1 MGARQLEKTKKNKIF
16 RSNFFR
22 ISIFATQVDNRQTY
36 ISIITKRITYLQKE
50 VENFN
55 SLNLT
60 DINIFA
66 ENFYRDLFN
75 LIGFNFNNTNFESNN
90 FAHIDLIDTVNK
102 QAIQV
107 TSQNDNVKI
116 KEAINGFFLK
126 PKNKDY
132 KLQILLISKNAKD
145 YKTKFGNNF
154 NHKED
159 VLDIKRLLAIIN
171 DIKELETIKGIADF
185 LDKNILT
192 ERSKT
197 ECSEVETI
205 MELINY
211 LSLNK
216 NRIIID
222 KAVNVDPKNK
232 IENRFSEHSDYLK
245 QQYSELYAKYN
256 GALVEATSKI
266 DSVESEIISDFLRDE
281 SDIILSKENNNPK
294 FALYSLI
301 ELFYAKLSSNGVKFD
316 KQAIKFYLL
325 DELIKCNVF
334 PNK

>member
-1 MGARQLEKTKKNKIF
+1 M
-16 RSNFFR
+16 
-22 ISIFATQVDNRQTY
+22 DNRQTY
-36 ISIITKRITYLQKE
+36 ISLITKRLTYLQKE

-75 LIGFNFNNTNFESNN
+75 LIGFKFNNTNFESNN
-90 FAHIDLIDTVNK
+90 FAHIDLIDIVNK
-102 QAIQV
+102 QAIQI
-107 TSQNDNVKI
+107 TSQNDNIKI
-116 KEAINGFFLK
+116 KEAIDGFFAK
-126 PKNKDY
+126 PENQDY
-132 KLQILLISKNAKD
+132 KLQLLLISKNAKD
-145 YKTKFGNNF
+145 YRTKFGKAF

-171 DIKELETIKGIADF
+171 DIKEINTIKNIADF
-185 LDKNILT
+185 LDNNVLT
-192 ERSKT
+192 ERKKT

-216 NRIIID
+216 NRVIID

-245 QQYSELYAKYN
+245 KQYSELYAKYN

-266 DSVESEIISDFLRDE
+266 DGVEAEIISDFLKDE
-281 SDIILSKENNNPK
+281 SDIILTKENNNPK
-294 FALYSLI
+294 LALHSLV
-301 ELFYAKLSSNGVKFD
+301 ELFYNKLSSNGVKFD

-325 DELIKCNVF
+325 EELIKCNVF

>member
-1 MGARQLEKTKKNKIF
+1 M
-16 RSNFFR
+16 
-22 ISIFATQVDNRQTY
+22 DNRQTY

-60 DINIFA
+60 DINVFA
-66 ENFYRDLFN
+66 ENFYRGLFN
-75 LIGFNFNNTNFESNN
+75 LIGFKFTNTNFESNN
-90 FAHIDLIDTVNK
+90 FAHIDLIDNINK

-107 TSQNDNVKI
+107 TSQNDNAKI
-116 KEAINGFFLK
+116 KEAIDGFFAK
-126 PKNKDY
+126 PENKNY
-132 KLQILLISKNAKD
+132 KLQILLISKDAKK
-145 YKTKFGNNF
+145 YRTKFGNNF

-159 VLDIKRLLAIIN
+159 VLDIKRLLSIIN
-171 DIKELETIKGIADF
+171 DINEIETIKNIADF
-185 LDKNILT
+185 LNMNVLT
-192 ERSKT
+192 ERRQT

-232 IENRFSEHSDYLK
+232 IENRFSEHSNYLK

-266 DSVESEIISDFLRDE
+266 DGVEAEIISDFLKDE
-281 SDIILSKENNNPK
+281 SDMILTKENNNSK
-294 FALYSLI
+294 IALHSLV
-301 ELFYAKLSSNGVKFD
+301 ELFYEKLSSNGVKFD

>member
-1 MGARQLEKTKKNKIF
+1 M
-16 RSNFFR
+16 
-22 ISIFATQVDNRQTY
+22 DNRQTY
-36 ISIITKRITYLQKE
+36 ISIITKRLTYLQKE
-50 VENFN
+50 IENFN

-75 LIGFNFNNTNFESNN
+75 LIGFKFDNTNFESNN
-90 FAHIDLIDTVNK
+90 FAHIDLIDTKNK

-107 TSQNDNVKI
+107 TSQNDNNKI
-116 KEAINGFFLK
+116 KEAIDGFYAK
-126 PKNKDY
+126 PDNQKY
-132 KLQILLISKNAKD
+132 KLQILLISKDAKN
-145 YKTKFGNNF
+145 YRTKFGKNF

-171 DIKELETIKGIADF
+171 DIKKIDKIKDIADF
-185 LDKNILT
+185 LNKNILT
-192 ERSKT
+192 ERQKS

-222 KAVNVDPKNK
+222 KTINVDPENK

-245 QQYSELYAKYN
+245 HQYVSLYSKYN
-256 GALVEATSKI
+256 GPLIEAKSAIDTVEA
-266 DSVESEIISDFLRDE
+266 EIISDFLKDE
-281 SDIILSKENNNPK
+281 SDIILTKEKNNPK
-294 FALYSLI
+294 LALHSLV
-301 ELFYAKLSSNGVKFD
+301 ELFYGKLSSNGMKFD

-325 DELIKCNVF
+325 DELINCNVF

>member
-1 MGARQLEKTKKNKIF
+1 M
-16 RSNFFR
+16 
-22 ISIFATQVDNRQTY
+22 DNRHIY
-36 ISIITKRITYLQKE
+36 ISLITKRLTYLQKE

-75 LIGFNFNNTNFESNN
+75 LIGFKFNNTNFESNN
-90 FAHIDLIDTVNK
+90 FAYIDLIDTVNK
-102 QAIQV
+102 QAIQI
-107 TSQNDNVKI
+107 TSQNDNIKI
-116 KEAINGFFLK
+116 KEAIDGFFAK
-126 PKNKDY
+126 PENKDY
-132 KLQILLISKNAKD
+132 KLQLFLISKNAKN
-145 YKTKFGNNF
+145 YRTKFGNDF

-159 VLDIKRLLAIIN
+159 VIDVKRLLAIIN
-171 DIKELETIKGIADF
+171 DIKEINTIKNIADF
-185 LDKNILT
+185 LDYNVLT
-192 ERSKT
+192 ERKKT

-205 MELINY
+205 MELINH

-216 NRIIID
+216 NRVIID

-232 IENRFSEHSDYLK
+232 IDNRFSEHSDYLK
-245 QQYSELYAKYN
+245 KQYSELYAKYN

-266 DSVESEIISDFLRDE
+266 DGVEAEIISDFLKDE
-281 SDIILSKENNNPK
+281 SDIILTKENNNPK
-294 FALYSLI
+294 LALHSLV
-301 ELFYAKLSSNGVKFD
+301 ELFYNKLSSNGVKFD

-325 DELIKCNVF
+325 EELIKCYVF

>member
-1 MGARQLEKTKKNKIF
+1 M
-16 RSNFFR
+16 
-22 ISIFATQVDNRQTY
+22 DNRQSY
-36 ISIITKRITYLQKE
+36 ISLIIRRLSYLKTE
-50 VENFN
+50 VTAFN
-55 SLNLT
+55 TLNLT
-60 DINIFA
+60 DINVIA

-75 LIGFNFNNTNFESNN
+75 LIGFKFTNTNFESNN
-90 FAHIDLIDTVNK
+90 YAHIDLIDTVNK

-107 TSQNDNVKI
+107 TSQNDNIKI
-116 KEAINGFFLK
+116 KEAIDGFFAK
-126 PKNKDY
+126 PENKDY
-132 KLQILLISKNAKD
+132 KLQILLISKDAKD
-145 YKTKFGNNF
+145 YRTEFGNNF

-159 VLDIKRLLAIIN
+159 VLDINRLLAIIN
-171 DIKELETIKGIADF
+171 DINEIDTIKGIADF
-185 LDKNILT
+185 LNKNVLT
-192 ERSKT
+192 ERRKT

-216 NRIIID
+216 NRVIID

-256 GALVEATSKI
+256 GALIEATSKI
-266 DSVESEIISDFLRDE
+266 DSVEAEIISDFLKDE
-281 SDIILSKENNNPK
+281 SDIILTKENNNPK
-294 FALYSLI
+294 LALHSLV
-301 ELFYAKLSSNGVKFD
+301 ELFYGKLSSNGVTFD

-334 PNK
+334 PNR

>member
-1 MGARQLEKTKKNKIF
+1 M
-16 RSNFFR
+16 
-22 ISIFATQVDNRQTY
+22 DNRQTY

-60 DINIFA
+60 DINVFA

-75 LIGFNFNNTNFESNN
+75 LLGFKFNNTNFKSNN

-107 TSQNDNVKI
+107 TSQNDNIKI
-116 KEAINGFFLK
+116 KEAIDGFYAN
-126 PKNKDY
+126 PGNKDY
-132 KLQILLISKNAKD
+132 KLQLLLISKDAKD
-145 YKTKFGNNF
+145 YRTKFGNNF

-171 DIKELETIKGIADF
+171 NIEDIDKLKDLADF
-185 LDKNILT
+185 LDKNVLT
-192 ERSKT
+192 ERRKS

-216 NRIIID
+216 NRVIID

-232 IENRFSEHSDYLK
+232 FENRFSEHSDYLK
-245 QQYSELYAKYN
+245 QQFSELYAKYN
-256 GALVEATSKI
+256 GALNEAILKIDRVEA
-266 DSVESEIISDFLRDE
+266 EIISDFLKDE
-281 SDIILSKENNNPK
+281 SDIILTKENNNPK
-294 FALYSLI
+294 LALHSLV
-301 ELFYAKLSSNGVKFD
+301 ELFYGKLSSNGVKFD

-325 DELIKCNVF
+325 DQLTKCNVF

>member
-1 MGARQLEKTKKNKIF
+1 M
-16 RSNFFR
+16 
-22 ISIFATQVDNRQTY
+22 DNRQTY

-60 DINIFA
+60 DINVFA

-75 LIGFNFNNTNFESNN
+75 LIGFEFNNTNFESNN

-107 TSQNDNVKI
+107 TSQNDNIKI
-116 KEAINGFFLK
+116 KEAIDGFFAK
-126 PKNKDY
+126 PENKDY
-132 KLQILLISKNAKD
+132 KLQILLISKDAKN
-145 YKTKFGNNF
+145 YRTKFGKNF
-154 NHKED
+154 KQLED
-159 VLDIKRLLAIIN
+159 VLDVKRLLSMIN
-171 DIKELETIKGIADF
+171 NINEIETIKGIADF

-192 ERSKT
+192 ERLKT

-205 MELINY
+205 MALIEF
-211 LSLNK
+211 LSK
-216 NRIIID
+216 DDNRVISDVID
-222 KAVNVDPKNK
+222 NVDPEFKVY
-232 IENRFSEHSDYLK
+232 NRFYEHSEYIITQYKDLCSVYQVPLSESRKSIDGVTSIKISNYLK
-245 QQYSELYAKYN
+245 
-256 GALVEATSKI
+256 
-266 DSVESEIISDFLRDE
+266 DE
-281 SDIILSKENNNPK
+281 SDIILTIENNNPK
-294 FALYSLI
+294 LALYSLV
-301 ELFYAKLSSNGVKFD
+301 ELFYKKLSSNGVKFD

>member
-1 MGARQLEKTKKNKIF
+1 M
-16 RSNFFR
+16 
-22 ISIFATQVDNRQTY
+22 DNRQTY

-60 DINIFA
+60 DINVYA
-66 ENFYRDLFN
+66 ENFYLGLFN
-75 LIGFNFNNTNFESNN
+75 LIGFTFTNTNFENN
-90 FAHIDLIDTVNK
+90 NSAHIDLIDTVNK

-107 TSQNDNVKI
+107 TAQNNNVKI
-116 KEAINGFFLK
+116 KEAIDGFFAK
-126 PKNKDY
+126 PENQGY
-132 KLQILLISKNAKD
+132 KLQVLLISKEAKN
-145 YKTKFGNNF
+145 YKTEFRNNF
-154 NHKED
+154 DHKKD

-171 DIKELETIKGIADF
+171 NIPEIDTVKKIADF
-185 LDKNILT
+185 LDNNILT
-192 ERSKT
+192 ERRKT

-216 NRIIID
+216 NRVIID

-266 DSVESEIISDFLRDE
+266 DGVEAEIISDFLKDE
-281 SDIILSKENNNPK
+281 SDIILTKENNNPK
-294 FALYSLI
+294 LALYSLV
-301 ELFYAKLSSNGVKFD
+301 ELFYQKLSSNGLKFD

>member
-1 MGARQLEKTKKNKIF
+1 M
-16 RSNFFR
+16 
-22 ISIFATQVDNRQTY
+22 DNRQTY

-60 DINIFA
+60 DINVFA

-75 LIGFNFNNTNFESNN
+75 LIGFKFNNTNFESNN
-90 FAHIDLIDTVNK
+90 YAHIDLIDRVAK

-107 TSQNDNVKI
+107 TSQNDNSKI
-116 KEAINGFFLK
+116 KEAIDGFFAK
-126 PKNKDY
+126 PENKDY
-132 KLQILLISKNAKD
+132 KLKILLISKNAKD
-145 YKTKFGNNF
+145 YRTKFGNKF

-159 VLDIKRLLAIIN
+159 VLDINRLLAIIN
-171 DIKELETIKGIADF
+171 DIAEIGIIKGIADF

-192 ERSKT
+192 ERRKT

-216 NRIIID
+216 NRVIVD
-222 KAVNVDPKNK
+222 KTVNVDPKNK
-232 IENRFSEHSDYLK
+232 IENRFREHSDFLK

-256 GALVEATSKI
+256 GALVEAISKI
-266 DSVESEIISDFLRDE
+266 DGVEAEIISDFLKDE
-281 SDIILSKENNNPK
+281 SDIILTKENNNPK
-294 FALYSLI
+294 LALNSLV
-301 ELFYAKLSSNGVKFD
+301 ELFYEKLSTNGVKFD

>member
-1 MGARQLEKTKKNKIF
+1 M
-16 RSNFFR
+16 
-22 ISIFATQVDNRQTY
+22 DNRQTY

-60 DINIFA
+60 DINVFA
-66 ENFYRDLFN
+66 ENFYRGLFN
-75 LIGFNFNNTNFESNN
+75 LIGFKFTNTNFESNN
-90 FAHIDLIDTVNK
+90 FAHIDLIDNINK

-107 TSQNDNVKI
+107 ISQNDNAKI
-116 KEAINGFFLK
+116 KEAIDGFFAK
-126 PKNKDY
+126 PENKNY
-132 KLQILLISKNAKD
+132 KLQILLISKDAKK
-145 YKTKFGNNF
+145 YRTKFGNNF

-159 VLDIKRLLAIIN
+159 VLDIKRLLSIIN
-171 DIKELETIKGIADF
+171 DINEIETIKNIADF
-185 LDKNILT
+185 LNMNVLT
-192 ERSKT
+192 ERRQT

-232 IENRFSEHSDYLK
+232 IENRFSEHSNYLK

-266 DSVESEIISDFLRDE
+266 DGVEAEIISDFLKDE
-281 SDIILSKENNNPK
+281 SDMILTKENNNSK
-294 FALYSLI
+294 IALHSLV
-301 ELFYAKLSSNGVKFD
+301 ELFYEKLSSNGVKFD

>member
-1 MGARQLEKTKKNKIF
+1 M
-16 RSNFFR
+16 
-22 ISIFATQVDNRQTY
+22 DNRQTY
-36 ISIITKRITYLQKE
+36 ISLITKRLTYLQKE

-75 LIGFNFNNTNFESNN
+75 LIGFKFNNTNFQSNN

-107 TSQNDNVKI
+107 TSQNDNIKI
-116 KEAINGFFLK
+116 KEAIDGFFAK
-126 PKNKDY
+126 PENQDY
-132 KLQILLISKNAKD
+132 KLQLLLISKNAKD
-145 YKTKFGNNF
+145 YRTKFGKTF

-171 DIKELETIKGIADF
+171 DIKEIDTIKNIADF
-185 LDKNILT
+185 LNNNVLT
-192 ERSKT
+192 ERKKT

-216 NRIIID
+216 NRVIID

-245 QQYSELYAKYN
+245 KQYSELYAKYN
-256 GALVEATSKI
+256 GAFVEATSKI
-266 DSVESEIISDFLRDE
+266 DGVEAEIISDFLKDE
-281 SDIILSKENNNPK
+281 SDIILTKENNNPK
-294 FALYSLI
+294 LALHSLV
-301 ELFYAKLSSNGVKFD
+301 ELFYNKLSSNGVKFD

-325 DELIKCNVF
+325 EELIKCNVF

>member
-1 MGARQLEKTKKNKIF
+1 
-16 RSNFFR
+16 
-22 ISIFATQVDNRQTY
+22 
-36 ISIITKRITYLQKE
+36 YLQKE

-60 DINIFA
+60 DINVFA
-66 ENFYRDLFN
+66 ENFYRDFFN
-75 LIGFNFNNTNFESNN
+75 LIGFEFNNTNFESNN

-107 TSQNDNVKI
+107 TSQNDNNKI
-116 KEAINGFFLK
+116 KEAIDGFFAK
-126 PKNKDY
+126 PTNKNY
-132 KLQILLISKNAKD
+132 KLQILLISKDAKD

-154 NHKED
+154 NHKDD

-171 DIKELETIKGIADF
+171 NINEIDTIKDIADF

-192 ERSKT
+192 ERRKT
-197 ECSEVETI
+197 ECSEVETV

-216 NRIIID
+216 NRVIID

-266 DSVESEIISDFLRDE
+266 DGVEAEIISDFLRDE
-281 SDIILSKENNNPK
+281 SDIILTKENDNPK
-294 FALYSLI
+294 LALHSLV
-301 ELFYAKLSSNGVKFD
+301 ELFYGKLSSNGVKFD

>member
-1 MGARQLEKTKKNKIF
+1 M
-16 RSNFFR
+16 
-22 ISIFATQVDNRQTY
+22 DNRKTY

-66 ENFYRDLFN
+66 ENFYRGLLN
-75 LIGFNFNNTNFESNN
+75 LIGFTFTNTNFEDNN

-107 TSQNDNVKI
+107 TSQNDNIKI
-116 KEAINGFFLK
+116 KEAIDGFFKK
-126 PKNKDY
+126 PENKDY
-132 KLQILLISKNAKD
+132 KLQILLISKEAKE
-145 YKTKFGNNF
+145 YRTKFGNNF

-171 DIKELETIKGIADF
+171 NIEDVEILKNIADF
-185 LDKNILT
+185 LDKNVLT
-192 ERSKT
+192 ERRKT

-205 MELINY
+205 MELLNY

-216 NRIIID
+216 NRIIDDID
-222 KAVNVDPKNK
+222 INVDPKFK
-232 IENRFSEHSDYLK
+232 IDNRFSEHSDFLK
-245 QQYSELYAKYN
+245 QQYKDLYAKYN

-266 DSVESEIISDFLRDE
+266 DGVEAEIISDFLRDE
-281 SDIILSKENNNPK
+281 SDIILTKENNNPK
-294 FALYSLI
+294 LALHSLV
-301 ELFYAKLSSNGVKFD
+301 ELFYGKLSSNGVKFD

>member
-1 MGARQLEKTKKNKIF
+1 M
-16 RSNFFR
+16 
-22 ISIFATQVDNRQTY
+22 DNRQTY
-36 ISIITKRITYLQKE
+36 LSLITRRLTYLQKV

-75 LIGFNFNNTNFESNN
+75 LIGFKFNNTNFESNN

-102 QAIQV
+102 QAIQI

-116 KEAINGFFLK
+116 KEAIDGFFAK
-126 PKNKDY
+126 PENQDF
-132 KLQILLISKNAKD
+132 KLQLLLISKNAKD
-145 YKTKFGNNF
+145 YRTEFGNDF

-171 DIKELETIKGIADF
+171 YIKEINTIKNIADF
-185 LDKNILT
+185 LDDNVLS
-192 ERSKT
+192 ERKKT

-216 NRIIID
+216 NRVIKD
-222 KAVNVDPKNK
+222 KDVNVDPKNK
-232 IENRFSEHSDYLK
+232 IENRFSDHSDYLK
-245 QQYSELYAKYN
+245 KQYSELYAKYN

-266 DSVESEIISDFLRDE
+266 DGVEAEIISDFLKDE
-281 SDIILSKENNNPK
+281 SDIILTKENNNPK
-294 FALYSLI
+294 LALHSLV
-301 ELFYAKLSSNGVKFD
+301 ELFNNKLSSNGVKFD

-325 DELIKCNVF
+325 EELIKCNVF
-334 PNK
+334 PIK

>member
-1 MGARQLEKTKKNKIF
+1 M
-16 RSNFFR
+16 
-22 ISIFATQVDNRQTY
+22 DNRQTY

-60 DINIFA
+60 DINVFA
-66 ENFYRDLFN
+66 ENFYLGLFN
-75 LIGFNFNNTNFESNN
+75 LIGFTFTNTNFENNN

-107 TSQNDNVKI
+107 TSQNDNTKI
-116 KEAINGFFLK
+116 KEAIDGFFAN
-126 PKNKDY
+126 PENKDY
-132 KLQILLISKNAKD
+132 KLQILLISKDAKD

-171 DIKELETIKGIADF
+171 NIEDVEILKNLADF
-185 LDKNILT
+185 LDKNVLT
-192 ERSKT
+192 ERRKT

-216 NRIIID
+216 NRVIID
-222 KAVNVDPKNK
+222 KAINVDPKNK
-232 IENRFSEHSDYLK
+232 IENRFSEHSNYLK

-266 DSVESEIISDFLRDE
+266 DGVEAEIISDFLKDE
-281 SDIILSKENNNPK
+281 SDIILTKENNNPK
-294 FALYSLI
+294 LALHSLV
-301 ELFYAKLSSNGVKFD
+301 ELFYGKLSSNGVKFD

>member
-1 MGARQLEKTKKNKIF
+1 M
-16 RSNFFR
+16 
-22 ISIFATQVDNRQTY
+22 DNRQTY
-36 ISIITKRITYLQKE
+36 ISIITKRLTYLQKE

-60 DINIFA
+60 DINVFA

-75 LIGFNFNNTNFESNN
+75 LIGFTFTNTNFENNN
-90 FAHIDLIDTVNK
+90 FAHIDLIDTANK

-107 TSQNDNVKI
+107 TAQNDNTKI
-116 KEAINGFFLK
+116 KDAIDGFFTK
-126 PKNKDY
+126 PENKQY
-132 KLQILLISKNAKD
+132 KLQILLISKDAKE
-145 YKTKFGNNF
+145 YKTKFGKNF

-171 DIKELETIKGIADF
+171 DISEIDMLRELADF
-185 LDKNILT
+185 LNKNILT
-192 ERSKT
+192 ERYKT

-205 MELINY
+205 MALIEH
-211 LSLNK
+211 LSK
-216 NRIIID
+216 DENRKLSD
-222 KAVNVDPKNK
+222 FSDNVDPEFK
-232 IENRFSEHSDYLK
+232 IYQRFSDHSDFITT
-245 QQYSELYAKYN
+245 QYKELLSVYQIP
-256 GALVEATSKI
+256 LFEASKSI
-266 DSVESEIISDFLRDE
+266 DSVTSLKVSNYLKDE

-294 FALYSLI
+294 LALHSLV
-301 ELFYAKLSSNGVKFD
+301 ELFYGKLSSNGVKFD

>member
-1 MGARQLEKTKKNKIF
+1 M
-16 RSNFFR
+16 
-22 ISIFATQVDNRQTY
+22 DNRQIY
-36 ISIITKRITYLQKE
+36 ISIITKRLTYLQKV

-60 DINIFA
+60 DINVFA

-75 LIGFNFNNTNFESNN
+75 LIGFEFNNTNFESNN

-107 TSQNDNVKI
+107 TSQNDNKKI
-116 KEAINGFFLK
+116 KEAIDGFYAK
-126 PKNKDY
+126 PENKDY
-132 KLQILLISKNAKD
+132 KLQVLLISKDAKD
-145 YKTKFGNNF
+145 YKTKFGKDF

-171 DIKELETIKGIADF
+171 NIEDIDKLKDLADF
-185 LDKNILT
+185 LDKNVLT
-192 ERSKT
+192 ERRKS

-205 MELINY
+205 MALIEY
-211 LSLNK
+211 LSK
-216 NRIIID
+216 DENRELSD
-222 KAVNVDPKNK
+222 ATDNVDPEFK
-232 IENRFSEHSDYLK
+232 IYKRFSDHSEFITT
-245 QQYSELYAKYN
+245 QYKELLSVYQIP
-256 GALVEATSKI
+256 LFEASKGI
-266 DSVESEIISDFLRDE
+266 DSVTSLKVSNYLKDE
-281 SDIILSKENNNPK
+281 SDIILTKENNNPK
-294 FALYSLI
+294 LALHSLV
-301 ELFYAKLSSNGVKFD
+301 ELFYEKLSSNGVRFD

>member
-1 MGARQLEKTKKNKIF
+1 M
-16 RSNFFR
+16 
-22 ISIFATQVDNRQTY
+22 DNRQTY

-60 DINIFA
+60 DINVFA
-66 ENFYRDLFN
+66 ENFYRGLFN
-75 LIGFNFNNTNFESNN
+75 LIGFKFNNTNFVSNN

-107 TSQNDNVKI
+107 TSQNDNTKI
-116 KEAINGFFLK
+116 KEAIDGFFAK
-126 PKNKDY
+126 PENQGY
-132 KLQILLISKNAKD
+132 KLQILLISKDAKN

-171 DIKELETIKGIADF
+171 DIIEIETIKDIAEF
-185 LDKNILT
+185 LNKNVLT

-216 NRIIID
+216 NRVIID

-232 IENRFSEHSDYLK
+232 IENRFIEHSDYLK
-245 QQYSELYAKYN
+245 KQYSELYAKYN
-256 GALVEATSKI
+256 GALVEATSEI
-266 DSVESEIISDFLRDE
+266 DGVEAEIISDFLKDE
-281 SDIILSKENNNPK
+281 SDIILTKENNNPK
-294 FALYSLI
+294 LALHSLV
-301 ELFYAKLSSNGVKFD
+301 ELFYGKLSSNGVKFD

>member
-1 MGARQLEKTKKNKIF
+1 M
-16 RSNFFR
+16 
-22 ISIFATQVDNRQTY
+22 DNRQTY
-36 ISIITKRITYLQKE
+36 ISVITKRITYLQKE

-60 DINIFA
+60 DINVFA

-75 LIGFNFNNTNFESNN
+75 LFGFKFTNTNFESNN
-90 FAHIDLIDTVNK
+90 FAHIDLIDTVHK
-102 QAIQV
+102 QAIQI
-107 TSQNDNVKI
+107 TSQNDNDKI
-116 KEAINGFFLK
+116 KEAIDGFFAK
-126 PKNKDY
+126 PENKDY
-132 KLQILLISKNAKD
+132 KLQILLISKDAKN
-145 YKTKFGNNF
+145 YKTKFGKNF

-171 DIKELETIKGIADF
+171 DINEVETIRNIADF
-185 LDKNILT
+185 LNKNVLT
-192 ERSKT
+192 ERRKT

-205 MELINY
+205 MELVNY

-216 NRIIID
+216 NRVIID
-222 KAVNVDPKNK
+222 RAENVDPKKK
-232 IENRFSEHSDYLK
+232 IESRFSEHSTYLK

-266 DSVESEIISDFLRDE
+266 DSVEAEIISDFLKDE
-281 SDIILSKENNNPK
+281 SDIILTKQSNNPK
-294 FALYSLI
+294 LALHALV
-301 ELFYAKLSSNGVKFD
+301 ELFYGKLSSNGVKFD

-325 DELIKCNVF
+325 EELIKCNVF

>member
-1 MGARQLEKTKKNKIF
+1 M
-16 RSNFFR
+16 
-22 ISIFATQVDNRQTY
+22 DNRQTY
-36 ISIITKRITYLQKE
+36 ISLIIRRLSYLKTE
-50 VENFN
+50 VTEFN

-60 DINIFA
+60 DINVFA

-75 LIGFNFNNTNFESNN
+75 LIGFQFNNTNFESNN
-90 FAHIDLIDTVNK
+90 FAHIDLIDNVNR

-107 TSQNDNVKI
+107 TSQNDNIKI
-116 KEAINGFFLK
+116 KEAIDGFFAK
-126 PKNKDY
+126 PENKDY
-132 KLQILLISKNAKD
+132 KLQILLISKEAKD
-145 YKTKFGNNF
+145 YRTKFGKNF
-154 NHKED
+154 KHKED
-159 VLDIKRLLAIIN
+159 VLDINRLLAIIN
-171 DIKELETIKGIADF
+171 DINEIDTIKGIADF
-185 LDKNILT
+185 LNKNVLT
-192 ERSKT
+192 ERRKT

-216 NRIIID
+216 NRVIID
-222 KAVNVDPKNK
+222 KSINVDPKNK

-266 DSVESEIISDFLRDE
+266 DGVEAEIISDFLKDE
-281 SDIILSKENNNPK
+281 SDIILTKENNNPK
-294 FALYSLI
+294 LALHSLV
-301 ELFYAKLSSNGVKFD
+301 ELFYGKLSSNGVTFD

>member
-1 MGARQLEKTKKNKIF
+1 M
-16 RSNFFR
+16 
-22 ISIFATQVDNRQTY
+22 DNRQTY
-36 ISIITKRITYLQKE
+36 ISLITKRITYLQKE

-60 DINIFA
+60 DINVFA
-66 ENFYRDLFN
+66 ENFYRDFFN
-75 LIGFNFNNTNFESNN
+75 LIGFEFNNTNFENNN

-107 TSQNDNVKI
+107 TSQNDNNKI
-116 KEAINGFFLK
+116 NEAIDGFFAK
-126 PKNKDY
+126 PENKDY
-132 KLQILLISKNAKD
+132 KLQILLISKDAKD
-145 YKTKFGNNF
+145 YKTKFGKNF

-171 DIKELETIKGIADF
+171 DINEIDTIKDIADF

-192 ERSKT
+192 ERRKT
-197 ECSEVETI
+197 ESSEVETV

-216 NRIIID
+216 NRVIID

-232 IENRFSEHSDYLK
+232 IENRFSEHSNYLK

-266 DSVESEIISDFLRDE
+266 DGVEAEIISDYLRDE
-281 SDIILSKENNNPK
+281 SDIILTKENNNPK
-294 FALYSLI
+294 LALHSLV
-301 ELFYAKLSSNGVKFD
+301 ELFYGKLSSNGVKFD